1 MSRLGSGLWEEILQ
15 ARHVHHREHRGVEG
29 ASRETWRADQ
39 VTDWRAALAE
49 ARERLDASLVPG
61 AAVLDD
67 ADPRAALIELAAVA
81 CAWITAMDDRPGE
94 TG

>member
-15 ARHVHHREHRGVEG
+15 ARHVHHRAHRHIEG

-39 VTDWRAALAE
+39 VTDWQAE
-49 ARERLDASLVPG
+49 IAGARKGLDEVLTPG
-61 AAVLDD
+61 SH

-94 TG
+94 TS